1 MQNSPAAVVV
11 VVAVAVAVAG
21 CIEAKIPHYQNVVI
35 RS

>member
-11 VVAVAVAVAG
+11 VVAVAG